1 MAMNYTWTIKNV
13 FLKEIG
19 SEAPVIT
26 QEDVVAKNEMTGED
40 VVKKQ
45 TKTIDGKDHTLTQFV
60 QAIEVEIKGS
70 EGGKESVFR
79 TTAHL
84 YHNPDNSYKAFDD
97 IETADLLTWAQNA
110 LGEGVITNIKA
121 QLKREVEEQSLATGK
136 QEWTK

>member
-19 SEAPVIT
+19 SEPPVIT
-26 QEDVVAKNEMTGED
+26 QEDVVTKNEMTGED
-40 VVKKQ
+40 VTKKQ
-45 TKTIDGKDHTLTQFV
+45 TKIVEGKDHALAKFV
-60 QAIEVEIKGS
+60 QAIEVDIKGS
-70 EGGKESVFR
+70 EGGKESVFN
-79 TTAHL
+79 TIAHL

-97 IETADLLTWAQNA
+97 IETADLLTWAQNS

-121 QLKREVEEQSLATGK
+121 QLKREVEAQSLATGK

>member
-1 MAMNYTWTIKNV
+1 MNYTWTIKNV

-26 QEDVVAKNEMTGED
+26 QEDVSIKNEMTGED
-40 VVKKQ
+40 VTKKQ
-45 TKTIDGKDHTLTQFV
+45 TKIVDGKDHTLAKFV
-60 QAIEVEIKGS
+60 QSIEVDIKGS
-70 EGGKESVFR
+70 EGGKESVF
-79 TTAHL
+79 TTIAHL

-121 QLKREVEEQSLATGK
+121 QLKRQVEEQSLATGK

>member
-26 QEDVVAKNEMTGED
+26 QEDVVAKDEMTGED

-45 TKTIDGKDHTLTQFV
+45 TKTVDGKDHTLTQFV